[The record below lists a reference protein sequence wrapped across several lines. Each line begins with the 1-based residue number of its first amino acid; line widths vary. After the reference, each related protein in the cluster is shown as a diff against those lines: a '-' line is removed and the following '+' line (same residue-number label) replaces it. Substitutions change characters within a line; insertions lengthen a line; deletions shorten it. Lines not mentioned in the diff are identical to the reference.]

1 MDTDDTAFLAVVAI
15 GALFVLALLG
25 YGTLAIL
32 GVVGDDAGES
42 AGPSLAGE
50 GTPTEG
56 DAPGTGDTTVTGGG
70 ETTEATDGGD
80 DESDGESADDREGTG
95 DDDG

>member
-1 MDTDDTAFLAVVAI
+1 MDTDDTAFLAVVVI

-42 AGPSLAGE
+42 AGPSLAGDD
-50 GTPTEG
+50 TPTEPN
-56 DAPGTGDTTVTGGG
+56 APETADTTVTAGG
-70 ETTEATDGGD
+70 ETTEATDEADGLDGD
-80 DESDGESADDREGTG
+80 GTG
-95 DDDG
+95 DDDDDG